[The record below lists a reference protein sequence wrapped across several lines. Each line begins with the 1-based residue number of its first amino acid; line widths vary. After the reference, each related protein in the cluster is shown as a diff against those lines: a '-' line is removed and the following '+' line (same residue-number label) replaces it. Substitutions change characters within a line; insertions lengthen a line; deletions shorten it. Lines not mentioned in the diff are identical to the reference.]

1 MVVSE
6 FSIRVGFSAL
16 IALVIT
22 AGLSLGVWEYVKY
35 SRSKSGYPIQS
46 AKLSLSALG
55 PNVLSFVLL
64 APYWG
69 AVYLQVG
76 AFTPRNFPINAAT
89 LLAAFIACDLS
100 YYIEHWCGH
109 KIRFLWRLHHGTHHH
124 SDLYNVPLA
133 YRVNFL
139 TQITAPLFYIPWLF
153 LGFHPLLIVG
163 FQVFVL
169 HYQAWIHTETIGRLG
184 ILDMFFNTPAVH
196 RMHHSNNAAHQAVNL
211 GGVTMLWDHLLRTYC
226 APQDGVVY
234 GVADTP
240 ATTSYLGVYL
250 DPWRRG

>member
-6 FSIRVGFSAL
+6 FSIRVGFGAL